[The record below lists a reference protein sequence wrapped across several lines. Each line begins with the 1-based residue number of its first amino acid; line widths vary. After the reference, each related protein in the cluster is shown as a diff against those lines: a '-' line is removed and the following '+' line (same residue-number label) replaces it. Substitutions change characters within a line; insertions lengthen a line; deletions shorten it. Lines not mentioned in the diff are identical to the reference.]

1 MREIEWIQE
10 RVRKGEYYFQGMEIR
25 KDKMNKICNFCGNKN
40 FRERHVQYIYK
51 HNDQF
56 LVVNNV
62 PCEECEYCGEQYFKA
77 EVLKKIEEDFNA
89 IYQSGKKAKK
99 EVKVPVEEYVE
110 I

>member
-1 MREIEWIQE
+1 M
-10 RVRKGEYYFQGMEIR
+10 KA
-25 KDKMNKICNFCGNKN
+25 CNFCGNKN